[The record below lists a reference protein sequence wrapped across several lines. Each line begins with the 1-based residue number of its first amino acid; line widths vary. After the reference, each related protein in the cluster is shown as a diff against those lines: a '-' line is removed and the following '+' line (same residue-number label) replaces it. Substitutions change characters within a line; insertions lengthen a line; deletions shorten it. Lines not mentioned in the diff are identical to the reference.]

1 MKRFDLAGL
10 IALNCVLLIVLAVL
24 SFAPQPTAEAQ
35 IGGAGQN
42 YIMVGGQIP
51 GRVNSTVYIT
61 DLSSGRMI
69 AVTYDQNR
77 GQLAIDAGRDLTGDF
92 RGRDRR

>member
-10 IALNCVLLIVLAVL
+10 VALNCVLLIVLGVL

-51 GRVNSTVYIT
+51 GRVNNTVYIT

-69 AVTYDQNR
+69 AVSYNQNR
-77 GQLAIDAGRDLTGDF
+77 GELEVGAGRDLTGDF
-92 RGRDRR
+92 RGRNRR